1 MNGPALKTSRRQFL
15 IVSATAAG
23 GLLIGARLVADVF
36 AEEASAA
43 DGPVQL
49 GWFVRIDADNTVILG
64 ASHPDMG
71 QGVNTSLPM
80 MLAEELD
87 VGWETIVIKQM
98 PLALELKEGGRL
110 GYAHVPQGVGGSTS
124 IIETFDPLREAG
136 ARVRRRLILAAA
148 ERWRVEA
155 RECSTEPGRVV
166 HEPSGR
172 RLDYGAVA
180 ARAATFDEPEEAPV
194 LKDPADYRILGKPIA
209 NVHLDKIVS
218 GGLEYGI
225 DAEIPGMLYA
235 VIERAPRFDAKI
247 ESVDDSDTF
256 KVPGV
261 RHVVRIEGPDH
272 GAPYTSLQAGVAVVA
287 DTTWAAKKGRDA
299 LKVVWTK
306 GPHDGES
313 TEGMRAQMRAL
324 LEGQGQV
331 VRADGDFGAAIAAA
345 AKVVEGTYE
354 VPYIAHATL
363 EPQNCIAHVQGG
375 KCDIIGPMQI
385 PGRAVRLASDIL
397 GIGVLDVNVRFTR
410 LGGGFGRRLTADYA
424 AEAVHISKAIGGPVK
439 VQWTRE
445 DDLANDF
452 YRPAGLHHLKAGFD
466 GSGRLVAWSHRL
478 ASTTKYY
485 RRAGVA
491 EDKLFEAEV
500 YVDDFPAGLA
510 PNLRYEWFAVQ
521 SGAPRGSWRAPA
533 HTANA
538 FAVQSFVDEAAHAL
552 GEDPLALRLRL
563 LGKPR
568 DLEYGQ
574 HGGPIFSTGRL
585 AGVLRLAAEKAGW
598 GERLAKGKGRGIAG
612 HFTFGGYAA
621 HVVDVAVDNDG
632 NLRVEKVVG
641 AIDCGFAVNPEG
653 VRTQMEGG
661 INDALSTALHQEI
674 TIKDGA
680 VQQSNFDSYRM
691 MRMGESPRH
700 IDIHI
705 VDSPHGPAGVGEIPV
720 PPLAPALCNAIF
732 AATGKRIRALPL
744 GDQLKRET

>member
-1 MNGPALKTSRRQFL
+1 MNGAMLKPSRRQFL

-36 AEEASAA
+36 AQEAPTA

-49 GWFVRIDADNTVILG
+49 GWFVRIDADNTVTLG

-87 VGWETIVIKQM
+87 VDWEAIVIEQM
-98 PLALELKEGGRL
+98 PLTLEIKEDGSL
-110 GYAHVPQGVGGSTS
+110 GYAHVAQGVGGSTS
-124 IIETFDPLREAG
+124 IIETFGPLREAG

-148 ERWRVEA
+148 ERWGVDA
-155 RECSTEPGRVV
+155 RECATEPGRVV
-166 HEPSGR
+166 LGSTGQHF
-172 RLDYGAVA
+172 DYGTVA
-180 ARAATFDEPEEAPV
+180 ARAATLDEPGEAPA
-194 LKDPADYRILGKPIA
+194 LKDPADYRILGKPIP
-209 NVHLDKIVS
+209 NVHLDRIVT
-218 GGLEYGI
+218 GAIEYGI
-225 DAEIPGMLYA
+225 DAEIPDMLHA
-235 VIERAPRFDAKI
+235 VIARAPRFDAKI
-247 ESVDDSDTF
+247 ESVDDSQTL

-261 RHVVRIEGPDH
+261 RRVVRIEGPDH

-287 DTTWAAKKGRDA
+287 ETTWAAKQGRDA
-299 LKVVWTK
+299 LKVAWTQ

-313 TEGMRAQMRAL
+313 TAGMRAQMRAL

-331 VRADGDFGAAIAAA
+331 VRADGDFDAAIAGA

-363 EPQNCIAHVQGG
+363 EPQNCIAHFHDG

-385 PGRAVRLASDIL
+385 PGRAARLASNIL
-397 GIGVLDVNVRFTR
+397 GIGVLDVNIRFTR

-424 AEAVHISKAIGGPVK
+424 AEAIYVSRAIGGPVK

-452 YRPAGLHHLKAGFD
+452 YRPAGRHHLKAGFD
-466 GSGRLVAWSHRL
+466 GAGRLIAWSHRL
-478 ASTTKYY
+478 ASPTKLY

-491 EDKLFEAEV
+491 EDELFEAEV
-500 YVDDFPAGLA
+500 YIDDFPAGLA

-621 HVVDVAVDNDG
+621 HVVDVAVGDG
-632 NLRVEKVVG
+632 GDLRVEKVVG

-674 TIKDGA
+674 TIRDGA
-680 VQQSNFDSYRM
+680 VEQSNFDSYRM
-691 MRMGESPRH
+691 MRMDESPRQ
-700 IDIHI
+700 IDVHI
-705 VDSPHGPAGVGEIPV
+705 VDSPHGPSGVGEIPV

-732 AATGKRIRALPL
+732 AATGKRIRRLPL
-744 GDQLKRET
+744 GEQLKRET